1 MKIAIVTH
9 FPVIPTAPQG
19 GVEAVSVNLV
29 KGLAQLQDM
38 EIHVVTLDTTI
49 AENSISHWDNITIH
63 RLAVSPGSILLQACG
78 AWKHQLQNYL
88 INLRP
93 DLVHSHDT
101 YGIMT
106 QGLRLPRVFTIHGF
120 IYGDTLLSKKK
131 MAWLRSKMWRVI
143 ETRAWAEQPHI
154 ISISPY
160 VRERLTGIAKGVIY
174 DIDNPVAEEF
184 FHVQR
189 AEKKGTIFSAAVI
202 SPRKNTL
209 TLVKAF
215 ALIADEFPHATLR
228 LAGTVINDDYA
239 RLIQEYILK
248 RKLSDRVHFLGKIGT
263 SQILDE
269 LAAASIFAL
278 VSLEEN
284 SPMGIEEAMAAGV
297 PVVTSNKCGMPY
309 MVQHGESGYLV
320 NPERPDEI
328 AARFQKLLTDNNLRK
343 SMGNT
348 SCKIAMQ
355 KFHPNIILKKTRQ
368 VYLEVL
374 QEDITLYFEDWKHHK

>member
-1 MKIAIVTH
+1 MKIAMATH
-9 FPVIPTAPQG
+9 FPVVPTAPQG

-49 AENSISHWDNITIH
+49 ATNSISHWDNVTIH

-88 INLRP
+88 INLQL

-106 QGLRLPRVFTIHGF
+106 QGLKLPRVFTIHGF
-120 IYGDTLLSKKK
+120 IYGDTLLSQKKL
-131 MAWLRSKMWRVI
+131 AWLRSRIWRVI

-160 VRERLTGIAKGVIY
+160 VRERLNGIAKGVIY
-174 DIDNPVAEEF
+174 DIDNPVGEEF
-184 FHVQR
+184 FHIQR

-228 LAGTVINDDYA
+228 LAGTVINEDYA
-239 RLIQEYILK
+239 RLIKEYILK
-248 RKLSDRVHFLGKIGT
+248 LKLSDRVHFLGKIGT

-320 NPERPDEI
+320 NAERPDEI
-328 AARFQKLLTDNNLRK
+328 VSRFRKLLKDDTICE
-343 SMGNT
+343 SMG
-348 SCKIAMQ
+348 SIGHGIALIR
-355 KFHPNIILKKTRQ
+355 FHPSIVAKKTRQ
-368 VYLEVL
+368 VYLETM
-374 QEDITLYFEDWKHHK
+374 QEK

>member
-1 MKIAIVTH
+1 MRIAIVTH
-9 FPVIPTAPQG
+9 FPVVPTAPLG

-29 KGLAQLQDM
+29 KGLVQLQDM

-49 AENSISHWDNITIH
+49 AANSISHWNNVTIH
-63 RLAVSPGSILLQACG
+63 RLAVSSGSILLQACG
-78 AWKHQLQNYL
+78 TWKHTLQNYL

-120 IYGDTLLSKKK
+120 IYGDTLLSQKKL
-131 MAWLRSKMWRVI
+131 AWLRSRIWRAI

-160 VRERLTGIAKGVIY
+160 VRERLNGIAKGVIY
-174 DIDNPVAEEF
+174 DIDNPVGEEF
-184 FHVQR
+184 FHIQR

-228 LAGTVINDDYA
+228 LAGKIINDDYA
-239 RLIQEYILK
+239 RLIKEYILK
-248 RKLSDRVHFLGKIGT
+248 RQLSDRVHFLGKIGT

-309 MVQHGESGYLV
+309 MLQHGESGYLV
-320 NPERPDEI
+320 NPMRQDEI
-328 AARFQKLLTDNNLRK
+328 AARFQTLLTDNNLRR
-343 SMGNT
+343 SMGNISHNT
-348 SCKIAMQ
+348 ASY
-355 KFHPNIILKKTRQ
+355 KFHPTIVAKKTWQ
-368 VYLEVL
+368 TYLE
-374 QEDITLYFEDWKHHK
+374 IF

>member
-9 FPVIPTAPQG
+9 FPVIHTAPQG

-49 AENSISHWDNITIH
+49 AANSISHWDNVTIH

-88 INLRP
+88 INLQL

-106 QGLRLPRVFTIHGF
+106 QGLKLPRVFTIHGF
-120 IYGDTLLSKKK
+120 IYGDTLLSQKKL
-131 MAWLRSKMWRVI
+131 AWLRSRIWRVI

-160 VRERLTGIAKGVIY
+160 VRERLNGIAKGVIY

-184 FHVQR
+184 FHIQR

-209 TLVKAF
+209 TLIKAF
-215 ALIADEFPHATLR
+215 SLIAGEFPHATLR
-228 LAGTVINDDYA
+228 LAGTIINDDYA
-239 RLIQEYILK
+239 RLIKEYILK

-320 NPERPDEI
+320 NPEQSGKI
-328 AARFQKLLTDNNLRK
+328 ALRFKELLGNDTLRE
-343 SMGNT
+343 SMGNIGHKLAL
-348 SCKIAMQ
+348 CR
-355 KFHPNIILKKTRQ
+355 FHPVTVARKTRI
-368 VYLEVL
+368 VYLEIMG
-374 QEDITLYFEDWKHHK
+374 ERHCT

>member
-1 MKIAIVTH
+1 MKIAIATH
-9 FPVIPTAPQG
+9 FPAVQNAPQG

-49 AENSISHWDNITIH
+49 TANSISHWDNVTIH

-78 AWKHQLQNYL
+78 AWKHTLQNYL
-88 INLRP
+88 INLQP

-106 QGLRLPRVFTIHGF
+106 QGLRIPRVFTIHGF
-120 IYGDTLLSKKK
+120 IYGDTLLSQNK
-131 MAWLRSKMWRVI
+131 MAWLRSKIWKFF

-160 VRERLTGIAKGVIY
+160 VRERLTGIAKGVIC
-174 DIDNPVAEEF
+174 DIDNPVAEDF

-189 AEKKGTIFSAAVI
+189 AEKQGTIFSAAVI

-215 ALIADEFPHATLR
+215 ALIADEFPHANLR
-228 LAGTVINDDYA
+228 LAGTIIDNDYA
-239 RLIQEYILK
+239 QLIKEYILK
-248 RKLSDRVHFLGKIGT
+248 MKLSDRVLFLGKIGT
-263 SQILDE
+263 SQMLDE

-284 SPMGIEEAMAAGV
+284 SPMGIEEAMAVGV
-297 PVVTSNKCGMPY
+297 PVVTSNRCGMPY
-309 MVQHGESGYLV
+309 MVQHGGSGYLV
-320 NPERPDEI
+320 NPEQPSEI
-328 AARFQKLLTDNNLRK
+328 ASRFQTLLANNPLRTF
-343 SMGNT
+343 MGNIGNQ
-348 SCKIAMQ
+348 IAIDR
-355 KFHPNIILKKTRQ
+355 FHPLIIVRRTQ
-368 VYLEVL
+368 
-374 QEDITLYFEDWKHHK
+374 QTYFEILQDKQMVSKTKDR